1 MSPEN
6 ATVPEMPK
14 QTTRTGK
21 HVNRVIDM
29 WLKGQPVYYA
39 QISGGGYEEGKEMA
53 ATKADYITYEME
65 HGPLDF
71 KELREFMRGLV
82 DAGPTRTGHKTPAVI
97 VTLPIAGTTDALRAN
112 AWMIQQALA
121 AGVHGILLCN
131 AESPEAA
138 RLMIEAARYPFAPRV
153 EGLAQGTRGNGSQ
166 GYASSMW
173 GVTPQEYMRIAE
185 PWPMNPDGEL
195 LFGLK
200 IENPR
205 ADANV
210 ETSVRVPGIAFAEW
224 GPGDH
229 GFYLM
234 GRPGTYQGGGEA
246 APQMAAVRRRV
257 LNATKAAGVK
267 FLNACNENN
276 VIDQIK
282 DGVDDLHRRGHAGRG
297 QQAFTSAPIRGDHP
311 ARPTPARPC
320 STRRHF
326 GTSTS
331 GSPSYSNSMFA
342 GMSHLF
348 FCRSFS
354 TSLIGVSPCPHGV
367 LPPPLVAF
375 FLSLRCRFVMRAW
388 CCWMNATGS

>member
-1 MSPEN
+1 MRLTVLAGVVIAVLTALSAGAQQPVPSVN
-6 ATVPEMPK
+6 APLPEMPK

-21 HVNRVIDM
+21 RVNRVIDM

-39 QISGGGYEEGKEMA
+39 QISGGGYEKGKEMA

-82 DAGPTRTGHKTPAVI
+82 EAGPTRTGHKTPPVI

-153 EGLAQGTRGNGSQ
+153 DGLAQGTRGNGSQ
-166 GYASSMW
+166 GYAASMW
-173 GVTPQEYMRIAE
+173 GITPQEYMRIAE

-229 GFYLM
+229 GFYLL
-234 GRPGTYQGGGEA
+234 GRPGTYQGGGET

-257 LNATKAAGVK
+257 LEATKAAGVK
-267 FLNACNENN
+267 FLNACNEQN
-276 VIDQIK
+276 VIDQLK
-282 DGVDDLHRRGHAGRG
+282 DGVMICTGGDSPAADKGR
-297 QQAFTSAPIRGDHP
+297 TYTKRTDP
-311 ARPTPARPC
+311 
-320 STRRHF
+320 
-326 GTSTS
+326 
-331 GSPSYSNSMFA
+331 
-342 GMSHLF
+342 
-348 FCRSFS
+348 
-354 TSLIGVSPCPHGV
+354 
-367 LPPPLVAF
+367 
-375 FLSLRCRFVMRAW
+375 W
-388 CCWMNATGS
+388 